1 VGGPEQT
8 AFSSAYY
15 REFYGDLRGRVGD
28 RKTVD
33 LLGEFV
39 CSYLKYLDQP
49 VRRVLDIGCGLGFWQ
64 QVIARHYPTASY
76 TGVEY
81 SEYLCTRLGWQNGS
95 AVDFYSAI
103 PFDLVICDD
112 VLQYLSNADATAAI
126 DNLATL
132 SRGAL
137 YINALTTEDWEK
149 NCDRKR
155 TDGDVFL
162 RNANWYRRRLRQAF
176 TDVGGGVLL
185 SVDSPAI
192 AWELG
197 KVG

>member
-1 VGGPEQT
+1 MGGPEQT

-15 REFYGDLRGRVGD
+15 RAFYGNLRGRVGD

-33 LLGEFV
+33 LLGNFV

-64 QVIARHYPTASY
+64 QVIARHHSTASY

-81 SEYLCTRLGWQNGS
+81 SDYLCTRLGWQNGS

-176 TDVGGGVLL
+176 TDVGGGVFL
-185 SVDSPAI
+185 STDAPAI
-192 AWELG
+192 SWELG
-197 KVG
+197 KFG